1 MKKNRKSIIKVFEEP
16 KLSFNIKNITNNPIN
31 IDRTNPTGLK
41 PEIKLR
47 VMKSSISFENANEEL
62 FIIC

>member
-1 MKKNRKSIIKVFEEP
+1 MKKNKKSIIKVFEEP
-16 KLSFNIKNITNNPIN
+16 KLSFNIKNITTNPMS

-47 VMKSSISFENANEEL
+47 VMNSSTSFENANKEL